1 MSLTEKNH
9 FKKDQAMDLT
19 TANTDDVRKH
29 HDAAAARMEQLRG
42 RNLSLDMTRGKPSPE
57 QLSLSDDLLIAV
69 QPGDTTGE
77 DGTDL
82 RNYGGLAGIPE
93 ARRLFGAYLGTKPE
107 QVVVGGNSSLAMM
120 WDVLS
125 NAMSYG
131 MPGGNGP
138 WRDQSPKFICPVPG
152 YDRHFAICERLG
164 IEMITVEMTPTGPD
178 MDAVQALVK
187 DDPSVKGIW
196 CVPKYSNPSGET
208 YSTETVDA
216 LASMPAAAADFLLLW
231 DNAYAVHHLG
241 DGPASLSDIL
251 KACEKAGNPN
261 RAIVFGS
268 TSKLTLAGAG
278 VAMLASSPANVKD
291 HLEKINYAMIGP
303 DKINQLRHVRF
314 FKDMDGI
321 LAHMKKHAE
330 IVAPKFAAVND
341 ALEKNLGGTGLATWT
356 RPEGGYFVSL
366 DVLDGCASAVI
377 KRCADAG
384 VKMTPAGSTYPYG
397 KDPHDR
403 NIRIAPTLPSVDE
416 IKIAMTVLTAAI
428 EEICTKKLMQG

>member
-1 MSLTEKNH
+1 MNLIK
-9 FKKDQAMDLT
+9 
-19 TANTDDVRKH
+19 ANPDEVRKY
-29 HDAAAARMEQLRG
+29 HDAAQARMEKLRG

-57 QLSLSDDLLIAV
+57 QLDLSNEMLTIV

-93 ARRLFGAYLGTKPE
+93 ARRLFADYLGTVPE
-107 QVVVGGNSSLAMM
+107 RVIVGGNSSLSMM
-120 WDVLS
+120 WDVLA
-125 NAMSYG
+125 NAMSFG
-131 MPGGNGP
+131 MPGGDGP
-138 WRDQSPKFICPVPG
+138 WRDQNPKIICPVPG

-164 IEMITVEMTPTGPD
+164 IEMITVEMTPDGPD
-178 MDAVQALVK
+178 MAAVQALVK
-187 DDPSVKGIW
+187 DDPSVKAIW
-196 CVPKYSNPSGET
+196 CVPKYSNPSGES
-208 YSTETVDA
+208 YARETVEA
-216 LASMPAAAADFLLLW
+216 LASMPTAAKDFRLLW

-241 DGPASLSDIL
+241 DSPVALSDIMT
-251 KACEKAGNPN
+251 ACDKAGNPD
-261 RAIVFGS
+261 RAIIFGS
-268 TSKLTLAGAG
+268 TSKITLAGAG
-278 VAMLASSPANVKD
+278 VAMLASSPANIKD
-291 HLEKINYAMIGP
+291 HLEKINFAMIGP

-341 ALEKNLGGTGLATWT
+341 ALEKSLGGTGLATWT
-356 RPEGGYFVSL
+356 RPDGGYFVSL

-377 KRCADAG
+377 KRCAEAG

-397 KDPHDR
+397 KDPYDR
-403 NIRIAPTLPSVDE
+403 NIRIAPTLPSIDE

-428 EEICTKKLMQG
+428 EEVCSEKLLQG

>member
-1 MSLTEKNH
+1 LLIKKNH
-9 FKKDQAMDLT
+9 KDPTMNLIK
-19 TANTDDVRKH
+19 ANPDEVRKY
-29 HDAAAARMEQLRG
+29 HDAAQARMEKLRG

-57 QLSLSDDLLIAV
+57 QLDLSNEMLTIV

-93 ARRLFGAYLGTKPE
+93 ARRLFADYLGTVPE
-107 QVVVGGNSSLAMM
+107 RVIVGGNSSLSMM
-120 WDVLS
+120 WDVLA
-125 NAMSYG
+125 NAMSFG
-131 MPGGNGP
+131 MPGGDGP
-138 WRDQSPKFICPVPG
+138 WRDQNPKIICPVPG

-164 IEMITVEMTPTGPD
+164 IEMITVEMTPDGPD
-178 MDAVQALVK
+178 MAAVQALVK
-187 DDPSVKGIW
+187 DDPSVKAIW
-196 CVPKYSNPSGET
+196 CVPKYSNPSGES
-208 YSTETVDA
+208 YARETVEA
-216 LASMPAAAADFLLLW
+216 LASMPTAAKDFRLLW

-241 DGPASLSDIL
+241 DGPVALSDIMT
-251 KACEKAGNPN
+251 ACDKAGNPD
-261 RAIVFGS
+261 RAIIFGS
-268 TSKLTLAGAG
+268 TSKITLAGAG
-278 VAMLASSPANVKD
+278 VAMLASSPANIKD
-291 HLEKINYAMIGP
+291 HLEKINFAMIGP

-341 ALEKNLGGTGLATWT
+341 ALEKSLGGTGLATWT
-356 RPEGGYFVSL
+356 RPDGGYFVSL

-377 KRCADAG
+377 KRCAEAG

-397 KDPHDR
+397 KDPYDR
-403 NIRIAPTLPSVDE
+403 NIRIAPTLPSIDE

-428 EEICTKKLMQG
+428 EEVCSEKLLQG

>member
-1 MSLTEKNH
+1 MNLIK
-9 FKKDQAMDLT
+9 
-19 TANTDDVRKH
+19 ANPDEVRKY
-29 HDAAAARMEQLRG
+29 HDAAQARMEKLRG

-57 QLSLSDDLLIAV
+57 QLDLSNEMLTIV

-93 ARRLFGAYLGTKPE
+93 ARRLFADYLGTVPE
-107 QVVVGGNSSLAMM
+107 RVIVGGNSSLSMM
-120 WDVLS
+120 WDVLA
-125 NAMSYG
+125 NAMSFG
-131 MPGGNGP
+131 MPGGDGP
-138 WRDQSPKFICPVPG
+138 WRDQNPKIICPVPG

-164 IEMITVEMTPTGPD
+164 IEMITVVMTPDGPD
-178 MDAVQALVK
+178 MAAVQALVK
-187 DDPSVKGIW
+187 DDPSVKAIW
-196 CVPKYSNPSGET
+196 CVPKYSNPSGES
-208 YSTETVDA
+208 YARETVEA
-216 LASMPAAAADFLLLW
+216 LASMPTAAKDFRLLW

-241 DGPASLSDIL
+241 DSPVALSDIMT
-251 KACEKAGNPN
+251 ACDKAGNPD
-261 RAIVFGS
+261 RAIIFGS
-268 TSKLTLAGAG
+268 TSKITLAGAG
-278 VAMLASSPANVKD
+278 VAMLASSPANIKD
-291 HLEKINYAMIGP
+291 HLEKINFAMIGP

-341 ALEKNLGGTGLATWT
+341 ALEKSLGGTGLATWT
-356 RPEGGYFVSL
+356 RPDGGYFVSL

-377 KRCADAG
+377 KRCAEAG

-397 KDPHDR
+397 KDPYDR
-403 NIRIAPTLPSVDE
+403 NIRIAPTLPSIDE

-428 EEICTKKLMQG
+428 EEVCSEKLLQG